1 MVSGKWPQNAAH
13 CASMKRNREMKGIS
27 LTPNIAFAS
36 LLIVR
41 WSGAFILTTN
51 TAQQNGLLNLASTS
65 TLPLLM
71 PPPYGTRRSA
81 VSVVSMQQQN
91 QGFQKSFLFQA
102 SSGEDEKDE
111 PIHVDDAAKK
121 RQEVKPDILAPF
133 PAAAD
138 PMYSCRGPV
147 GEKDFVLSRTGGPT
161 DAELSNE
168 NMLRIVRSQCSDLEV
183 NALVWKCL
191 GYRFDPESERWN
203 NDNVFPNWKE
213 KYATPPDFIG
223 MRRIYEKEI
232 DQVSLKANQGLV
244 RSVPVESKQ
253 SLKTHLKPLGF
264 RGYQYKELTPNKTR
278 RAQCANWLIFY
289 REELFGYTVEELKE
303 RRRLKQ
309 EKELENNQIG
319 SNENEWKPPVK
330 EVF

>member
-1 MVSGKWPQNAAH
+1 MVAGLCHHHKYCTTKWSSRILCPN
-13 CASMKRNREMKGIS
+13 NN
-27 LTPNIAFAS
+27 NIAAS
-36 LLIVR
+36 VNI
-41 WSGAFILTTN
+41 SPYC
-51 TAQQNGLLNLASTS
+51 TS
-65 TLPLLM
+65 
-71 PPPYGTRRSA
+71 RSA
-81 VSVVSMQQQN
+81 IRFVSTPQQN
-91 QGFQKSFLFQA
+91 QGQGFQKLSFLFQA
-102 SSGEDEKDE
+102 SSSGGEDE
-111 PIHVDDAAKK
+111 IHDTINVDDATQKK
-121 RQEVKPDILAPF
+121 EVKPDILAPF
-133 PAAAD
+133 PEAAD

-161 DAELSNE
+161 DEELSNE
-168 NMLRIVRSQCSDLEV
+168 NMLRIVRIQCSDLEV
-183 NALVWKCL
+183 NTLVWKCL
-191 GYRFDPESERWN
+191 GYRFDAASERWN

-213 KYATPPDFIG
+213 KYPTTPPDFIG

-289 REELFGYTVEELKE
+289 REELFGYTLEELKE

-309 EKELENNQIG
+309 EKEFESKKIG
-319 SNENEWKPPVK
+319 DENEWKPPVK